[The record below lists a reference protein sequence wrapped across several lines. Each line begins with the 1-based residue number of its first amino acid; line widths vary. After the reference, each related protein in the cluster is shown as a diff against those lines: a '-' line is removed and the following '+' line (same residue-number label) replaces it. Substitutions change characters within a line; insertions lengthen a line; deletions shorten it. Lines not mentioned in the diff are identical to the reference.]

1 MPRMDRDSEFYSRKA
16 FCNID
21 DEAAKILRA
30 HHEFIRPTI
39 ARIIDRYFRK
49 VALDAKARAYY
60 GDVAPLARS
69 ELNRHWNIVL
79 EGAYGEAYEK
89 SIVAIGELHA
99 RLGPPHWFVSSYLC
113 LLSELVTDVMESVPA
128 RRFGGADRSGR
139 AKLVAQLV
147 KAGMFDVV
155 CAVAAFR
162 DAGNRAREAMISQ
175 LIDRIRGKSGAAIST
190 IAQAAIDLEA
200 VTKTMTAEAEMTSAT
215 AASIVHAAEMASGN
229 VRAVAGATERFLIS
243 VQEISRQIK
252 ESVATSRV
260 AVEIARKTVDN
271 ATRLSEEARRIGDIV
286 QLIAG
291 IAEQTNLLAL
301 NATIESAR
309 AGDAGKGFAVV
320 AQEVKTLAMQTAQ
333 AAKQVSGQIAG
344 IQSSTGDA
352 LSAMAH
358 ITDAI
363 NDMSKSA
370 AVVAEAAA
378 QQQINVNEIA
388 ANINEASKR
397 TDDVASNIAE
407 VENAAG
413 RTRTISDRVL
423 ILAQSV
429 TEQTGHLDRD
439 MSTFFETARFA

>member
-1 MPRMDRDSEFYSRKA
+1 
-16 FCNID
+16 
-21 DEAAKILRA
+21 
-30 HHEFIRPTI
+30 
-39 ARIIDRYFRK
+39 
-49 VALDAKARAYY
+49 
-60 GDVAPLARS
+60 
-69 ELNRHWNIVL
+69 
-79 EGAYGEAYEK
+79 
-89 SIVAIGELHA
+89 
-99 RLGPPHWFVSSYLC
+99 
-113 LLSELVTDVMESVPA
+113 
-128 RRFGGADRSGR
+128 
-139 AKLVAQLV
+139 
-147 KAGMFDVV
+147 
-155 CAVAAFR
+155 
-162 DAGNRAREAMISQ
+162 MISQ